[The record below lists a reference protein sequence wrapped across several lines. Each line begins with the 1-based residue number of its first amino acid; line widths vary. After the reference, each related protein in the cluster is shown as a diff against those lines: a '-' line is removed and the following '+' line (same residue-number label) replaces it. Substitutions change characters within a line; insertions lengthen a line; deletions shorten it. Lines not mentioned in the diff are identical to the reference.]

1 MQIQIVTAARFPADV
16 PRPCRLVLLYR
27 MAATNR
33 AEIERDGGVAR
44 GAVSNYEGGRVYLY
58 PKLRRAIVG
67 HLAERL
73 QAAEADVDAYLFGDD
88 TARSMS

>member
-1 MQIQIVTAARFPADV
+1 MRPHIASAASFPATV
-16 PRPCRLVLLYR
+16 PQPYRLFLLCR
-27 MAATNR
+27 MAATTG
-33 AEIERDGGVAR
+33 AAIERNGRVAR

-88 TARSMS
+88 AA